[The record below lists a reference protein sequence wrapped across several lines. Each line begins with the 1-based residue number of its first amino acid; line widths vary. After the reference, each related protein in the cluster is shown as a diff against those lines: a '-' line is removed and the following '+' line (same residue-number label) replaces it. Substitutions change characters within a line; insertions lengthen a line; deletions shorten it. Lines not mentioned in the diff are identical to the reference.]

1 MKPFSLLTF
10 IILALTSAL
19 TYSHCQIPCGIYD
32 DPMRIKMMLE
42 DAKTVEKSINEIK
55 KLEKKQNA
63 QSMNQM
69 VRWVVNKENHADKI
83 IEVLTDYF
91 LTQRIKSTDKT
102 YMDQLKQMEIIVKL
116 CVKAK
121 QQVDLS
127 ISSQLYSAIE
137 AFGKYYPEPEHKH

>member
-1 MKPFSLLTF
+1 MKPFTLVTF
-10 IILALTSAL
+10 VMLAFTSAL

-42 DAKTVEKSINEIK
+42 DAKTVEKSMNEIK
-55 KLEKKQNA
+55 KLEKKQDA
-63 QSMNQM
+63 QSTNQM
-69 VRWVVNKENHADKI
+69 VRWVINKENHADKI
-83 IEVLTDYF
+83 IGILTDYF

-102 YMDQLKQMEIIVKL
+102 YVEQLKQLEIIVKL

-127 ISSQLYSAIE
+127 IASQLTSAIK
-137 AFGKYYPEPEHKH
+137 AFGKHYPEPEHKH